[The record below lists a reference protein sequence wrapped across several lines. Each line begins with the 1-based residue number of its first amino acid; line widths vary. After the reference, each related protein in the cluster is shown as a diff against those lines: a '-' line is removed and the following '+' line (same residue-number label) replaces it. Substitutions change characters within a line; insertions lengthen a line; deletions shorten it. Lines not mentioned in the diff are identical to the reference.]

1 MRSLTIVLAMSAVL
15 LTTGTACA
23 VEEVGLTSGQIV
35 MLDLITH
42 SIVNMYS
49 TNTLIADSY
58 SNGGIVKEEALA
70 AVLRN
75 RRFLD
80 VLTRYSVAM
89 KLQNASEDEKTVQFL
104 GKITGICTNLDLQL
118 DALEDYINKNDKASV
133 IRLDDYR
140 LKLELLIQSL
150 VDSDLGD

>member
-1 MRSLTIVLAMSAVL
+1 MRSLIIVLVMSAAVL
-15 LTTGTACA
+15 TAGTVCA
-23 VEEVGLTSGQIV
+23 AEESGLTSGQIV
-35 MLDLITH
+35 MLDLIMH
-42 SIVNMYS
+42 SVVNMYS

-58 SNGGIVKEEALA
+58 SNGGIVKEEALG
-70 AVLRN
+70 AVVRN

-80 VLTRYSVAM
+80 VLTRYSMDM
-89 KLQNASEDEKTVQFL
+89 KLQNASGDEKTVQFL
-104 GKITGICTNLDLQL
+104 GKMTEICTNLDLQL

-133 IRLDDYR
+133 DRLDNYR